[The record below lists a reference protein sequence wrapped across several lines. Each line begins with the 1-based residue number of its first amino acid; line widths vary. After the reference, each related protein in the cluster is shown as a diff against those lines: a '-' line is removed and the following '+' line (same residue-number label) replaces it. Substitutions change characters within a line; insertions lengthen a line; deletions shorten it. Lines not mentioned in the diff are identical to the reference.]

1 MNDDNN
7 TKDSVNL
14 AVESKGTVTFSTD
27 VIADIVRISI
37 QDVKGLVMNQNVLNS
52 ITGFLG
58 KKNLNKGIKVELGR
72 EETAITLNIG
82 VEFGIN
88 VPDLC
93 QTLQQNITKSVEKIT
108 GLRVVNIDVNVL
120 NVFVKDELNGNN

>member
-1 MNDDNN
+1 MNDNEF
-7 TKDSVNL
+7 KDSLNSQE
-14 AVESKGTVTFSTD
+14 ESNGSITFSTE

-58 KKNLNKGIKVELGR
+58 KKNTNKGIKVELGR

-93 QTLQQNITKSVEKIT
+93 QTLQQNITRSVEKMT

-120 NVFVKDELNGNN
+120 NVFVKDELNGND